1 MTPRVPEAVTFTLS
15 SQEIKA
21 TELNFGIS
29 DSKNKTIHMNDD
41 KCLKDELNAL
51 LKLNQVAKQSRSRI

>member
-29 DSKNKTIHMNDD
+29 DSKSKTINMNDD
-41 KCLKDELNAL
+41 KRLNDELNAL

>member
-29 DSKNKTIHMNDD
+29 DSKNKMINMNDD
-41 KCLKDELNAL
+41 KRLNDELNAL

>member
-15 SQEIKA
+15 SKEIKA

-29 DSKNKTIHMNDD
+29 ESKNKTINMNDD
-41 KCLKDELNAL
+41 KRLNDELNAL
-51 LKLNQVAKQSRSRI
+51 LKLNQVVKQSRSRI